1 MKTIILSTLAAA
13 GLALSVNSAFA
24 VDINGDKADQ
34 RAAVLSVIASQ
45 ATPTADRSFYSV
57 TTTEVQNNAAERAAD
72 LSVAASQPASVQF
85 TDVEKSGQIDAFF
98 RR

>member
-13 GLALSVNSAFA
+13 GLALSINSAFA

-72 LSVAASQPASVQF
+72 VSVMTGKPRAVEF
-85 TDVEKSGQIDAFF
+85 TDAQKAAQISSFY
-98 RR
+98 